1 MVNNDIHYIRKE
13 VDNLQTK
20 MSEFN
25 VRTEYAQNQS
35 DTNPPTTGW
44 SEIRP
49 SSAEGY
55 FIWVRNIMNMGYG
68 DVISEPYCVGDGL
81 EHITGLDVEYISW
94 ADPYEKPPHS
104 ANGWQTTAPSLTW
117 GHYIWSRTKIITTE
131 QITYTDPVRITGD
144 ASEEIAV
151 GNGYPSDNKYVHVVY
166 SDVNNPQDWNQC
178 FRYPANHK
186 YVGVVVTNDEGYV
199 TIPSM
204 YSWSEYNPTKGYS
217 VGNGKYFHIKYS
229 NNENGVDAN
238 NNADMNDKGGLF
250 IGYCTNTSINDPN
263 TPASYTWIRLEG
275 KGILEIIEH
284 YAESTHY
291 DTAPTTGWST
301 SPPIFRA
308 GYFYWTKSVIYYT
321 DSTTYST
328 TPICVSG
335 VDGTG
340 VHYVYF
346 CKDTMVTPSTPT
358 WSDIHANSST
368 MSQNYG
374 KWVEDP
380 VPVTEDYPY
389 IYISTSTDYDAVH
402 DEWNHFSTPSLWS
415 KWGADGEDGE
425 GFEIVF
431 YRASDV
437 LNWDNS
443 SNNYRNPYK
452 LSSSVISS
460 AEYQTADYIP
470 FKGQTYAW
478 SDDAQGVDADTPF
491 EYACTRTK
499 NNEGVWSAFSKPFM
513 WSKYGNDGKDGKGF
527 EIVFYQTNDLIDWT
541 NSSNDYRNPTKI
553 STSASGF
560 QEEDYVPWQN
570 DSNVNKRWT
579 DDAVGISS
587 NKAYEYASTRT
598 KGENGLWSAFTKPFL
613 WANYSTS
620 IKDVTNY
627 YLATSYS
634 ANVGTSDGAW
644 GTWSTD
650 PTSTNATIT
659 STKKYLWNYEVV
671 IDENNDV
678 INTTA
683 PCIIGRYGDTGGA
696 GKGISSIVEHYAVS
710 STLYTPNSWV
720 SPPWTSS
727 NPMPTTDGTN
737 KYLWNYETI
746 NWTSGSPTD
755 TGKRVISVHGEK
767 GERGVDGKGLE
778 YIFYRTNTEVSNWA
792 SNDNLYNDKAT
803 SNTTSRYYLSNCT
816 LSFDTN
822 KLVMTRTS
830 TDGCYLDYRILDS
843 ATLLAKYLGK
853 TIRFECD
860 IESATAECYIRIGQ
874 IVDGEASY
882 SSSSTRVT
890 NGHLSVDYT
899 IDANATAVM
908 FRLFGAL
915 LDVGGT
921 CSFRNFKISSF
932 TNPTKWSTTG
942 DFQNDDYVKPNT
954 GWSDDAQ
961 GVDKNHIY
969 EYCAIRTKTP
979 NASGVG
985 VWGAF
990 NSPTLWAI
998 YTSPIED
1005 VINYYLATS
1014 SGSGVTTSTSGWTP
1028 TVQSMTSTK
1037 QYLWNYEVI
1046 KAVDGTTLNTTTP
1059 VIIGRW
1065 GQNGSNGRGISEVTE
1080 HYAVNNST
1088 TAPSSGWVSPP
1099 WTSSNPI
1106 PTTSESNRYL
1116 WNYETL
1122 TYVDGTP
1129 ATEDT
1134 AKRIISVHGQRGSD
1148 GITPDTSTI
1157 VDEVGDAIQRK
1168 DIVLNDVDAITL
1180 EGKSADA
1187 FMSVTPL
1194 LATIQQEGVGSGT
1207 VECRKFGQLVVV
1219 NINQCTVNNTSSSQT
1234 GWEAMRKTN
1243 SSYLVIPSEYQ
1254 PSTDMIVGAGT
1265 NSANSNDAQL
1275 RIINASH
1282 DTNAGKIFFKRSG
1295 YISATNYGEIVSA
1308 TFVYFRDS
1316 RTATNITATNSYN
1329 TMYPAD
1335 SITFTLKSGNTAL
1348 ANKTINIKIN
1358 DVNYPKTTDANGKA
1372 TIKLNLPAKLTGDA
1386 YDYHNYNYTVR
1397 FNGDETYAPSSNSG
1411 TVRLNY
1417 APAQITHT
1425 LPSTNDGQKI
1435 IIGRNTPFTGAVKN
1449 PNGQGIRG
1457 IEVTVSIIGKTFKGK
1472 TDNDGNFNIYHPNDG
1487 QTYDNPNSSTTTD
1500 FIVNA
1505 NLFTKKNQLRI
1516 DPYPNY
1522 YGN

>member
-13 VDNLQTK
+13 VDNLQAK

-104 ANGWQTTAPSLTW
+104 AEGWQTTAPSLTW

-250 IGYCTNTSINDPN
+250 IGYCTTTNINDPN
-263 TPASYTWIRLEG
+263 TPATYTWIRLEG

-346 CKDTMVTPSTPT
+346 CKDEMVTPSTPT

-368 MSQNYG
+368 MSQNYN

-389 IYISTSTDYDAVH
+389 IYISTSTEYDAVH
-402 DEWNHFSTPSLWS
+402 DEWNHFSIPSLWS

-431 YRASDV
+431 YQSSDV
-437 LNWDNS
+437 LNWNS
-443 SNNYRNPYK
+443 SSNDYRNPYK
-452 LSSSVISS
+452 LSSSVVSS
-460 AEYQTADYIP
+460 AEYQTADYVP
-470 FKGQTYAW
+470 FSGQTYAW
-478 SDDAQGVDADTPF
+478 SDDAQGVDADNPF

-560 QEEDYVPWQN
+560 QEEDYVPWKN

-650 PTSTNATIT
+650 PTSTNATMT

-678 INTTA
+678 INTTS
-683 PCIIGRYGDTGGA
+683 PCIIGRYGDTGGT

-710 STLYTPNSWV
+710 STLSTPSSWV
-720 SPPWTSS
+720 SPPWTNS

-767 GERGVDGKGLE
+767 GDRGIDGKAVE
-778 YIFYRTNTEVSNWA
+778 YIFYRTNSKVNWA
-792 SNDNLYNDKAT
+792 SIT
-803 SNTTSRYYLSNCT
+803 
-816 LSFDTN
+816 
-822 KLVMTRTS
+822 
-830 TDGCYLDYRILDS
+830 
-843 ATLLAKYLGK
+843 
-853 TIRFECD
+853 
-860 IESATAECYIRIGQ
+860 
-874 IVDGEASY
+874 
-882 SSSSTRVT
+882 SSSSDKLKNPVNWTGT
-890 NGHLSVDYT
+890 SYND
-899 IDANATAVM
+899 
-908 FRLFGAL
+908 
-915 LDVGGT
+915 GGT
-921 CSFRNFKISSF
+921 
-932 TNPTKWSTTG
+932 TKRVQDD
-942 DFQNDDYVKPNT
+942 DFYLASQGWADDME
-954 GWSDDAQ
+954 
-961 GVDKNHIY
+961 GVDKNHVY
-969 EYCAIRTKTP
+969 EYCSIRRKTP

-990 NSPTLWAI
+990 SEPVLWGVYVA
-998 YTSPIED
+998 PIKD
-1005 VINYYLATS
+1005 VINYYLAS
-1014 SGSGVTTSTSGWTP
+1014 ASGSGVTTSTSGWTTTIQAISSAKP
-1028 TVQSMTSTK
+1028 
-1037 QYLWNYEVI
+1037 YLWNYEVI
-1046 KAVDGTTLNTTTP
+1046 KDSDGTVINTTAP
-1059 VIIGRW
+1059 VIIGRFGTDGRSVSSVTNYYLATASSSGVTTSTSGW
-1065 GQNGSNGRGISEVTE
+1065 TTTVQDMDSTKKYLWNYEVIKDAGGSTISSTSPCVIGRYGTDGKHVSSITEYYAIS
-1080 HYAVNNST
+1080 NST
-1088 TAPSSGWVSPP
+1088 TAPADSSFSTTVQ
-1099 WTSSNPI
+1099 TT
-1106 PTTSESNRYL
+1106 TTSNKYLWNYEVFTYSDSSTSKTTKRIISTHGTNGKGITDVQEYYAVNNNKDSAPANSSFSTTVVTTTETNRYL
-1116 WNYETL
+1116 WNYEVL
-1122 TYVDGTP
+1122 TYTDNTTYTSP
-1129 ATEDT
+1129 
-1134 AKRIISVHGQRGSD
+1134 KRIISTHGERGTDGQSVDVPTLVDATTDELKPKLDNLNAKTLDDCPVTDFIKVVPESD
-1148 GITPDTSTI
+1148 GGDISQNETNATGTIECRKLGLLVIISIRNWRVVNKASDDSGWQNLKQKPSTADATTNYVYIPAKYRPSADRIVGGGSTAGTSSATELRLEADGSI
-1157 VDEVGDAIQRK
+1157 RLKRK
-1168 DIVLNDVDAITL
+1168 VFPTGALNDAITVYGTFVFFTDTRTGTYVQTNASSDL
-1180 EGKSADA
+1180 YVGDN
-1187 FMSVTPL
+1187 F
-1194 LATIQQEGVGSGT
+1194 TITLKESGT
-1207 VECRKFGQLVVV
+1207 NNVLANKNVNVVV
-1219 NINQCTVNNTSSSQT
+1219 NGVKY
-1234 GWEAMRKTN
+1234 ARKTN
-1243 SSYLVIPSEYQ
+1243 GSGQ
-1254 PSTDMIVGAGT
+1254 
-1265 NSANSNDAQL
+1265 
-1275 RIINASH
+1275 ASV
-1282 DTNAGKIFFKRSG
+1282 K
-1295 YISATNYGEIVSA
+1295 
-1308 TFVYFRDS
+1308 
-1316 RTATNITATNSYN
+1316 
-1329 TMYPAD
+1329 M
-1335 SITFTLKSGNTAL
+1335 
-1348 ANKTINIKIN
+1348 
-1358 DVNYPKTTDANGKA
+1358 
-1372 TIKLNLPAKLTGDA
+1372 NLPANKDGNTNVGNA
-1386 YDYHNYNYTVR
+1386 YTVGGE
-1397 FNGDETYAPSSNSG
+1397 FNGDSTHKPSSASVNTFRLKWATPTITNTTASTVNRTTPITG
-1411 TVRLNY
+1411 TV
-1417 APAQITHT
+1417 
-1425 LPSTNDGQKI
+1425 
-1435 IIGRNTPFTGAVKN
+1435 KN
-1449 PNGQGIRG
+1449 
-1457 IEVTVSIIGKTFKGK
+1457 
-1472 TDNDGNFNIYHPNDG
+1472 DNDNTIKGVPIKVTINGNVYNTSTLTNGNFSVQHPNDG
-1487 QTYDNPNSSTTTD
+1487 LAYNNTL
-1500 FIVNA
+1500 V
-1505 NLFTKKNQLRI
+1505 RI
-1516 DPYPNY
+1516 DVQAVYSDFNFRADSNY
-1522 YGN
+1522 NRTFK